1 MRRASRAAACAL
13 ALLAGL
19 GACQREEKII
29 NYKPFFAGLEGVSGP
44 GAPSGRADRG
54 MLREADEAELSLVRE
69 NPDGSKTLILR
80 NGRDLIFHI
89 RSTLA
94 EEEVDLFTGQVLSRV
109 THDEF
114 IERGRDPAEAFWML
128 KKREQ
133 ELAKLFA
140 RMPMGEHSPSV
151 LVERIGHNLF
161 RVRLTGQSSKGLDG
175 WRGFDM
181 VLEEGKWRLRWMF

>member
-1 MRRASRAAACAL
+1 MTRGARAAAL
-13 ALLAGL
+13 SLGLLAGL
-19 GACQREEKII
+19 GACQREEKIL
-29 NYKPFFAGLEGVSGP
+29 NYKPFFAGLEGASGP
-44 GAPSGRADRG
+44 GATPARAKPG
-54 MLREADEAELSLVRE
+54 PLAEADEAELSLVRE
-69 NPDGSKTLILR
+69 NPDGSKTLIIR

-94 EEEVDLFTGQVLSRV
+94 EEEVELFVGQVLSGV
-109 THDEF
+109 TRDEF

-128 KKREQ
+128 KQREQ

-151 LVERIGHNLF
+151 MVHRVGHNVF
-161 RVRLTGQSSKGLDG
+161 RVRLTGQSAKGLDD

-181 VLEEGKWRLRWMF
+181 VLEGGQWRLRWMV